1 MKIAPSILAAELTE
15 LGRALEACEAGEAD
29 LVHVDVMDGHFV
41 PNLTFG
47 APVVAA
53 LAGQTSIPLD
63 VHLMVRNPGRLL
75 DAYLE
80 AGAAWVSVHVEVAE
94 HLDRLLGRIRGGG
107 ARAGVVLNPAT
118 PLSSVEE
125 VLGSLDHVL
134 LMSVNPG
141 FAGQDFIS
149 YVLDKTRRLRE
160 RIDAL
165 GLPVQ
170 IEMDGGIGP
179 ANIAEIAEAG
189 ADVCV
194 AGSAVFGADDPV
206 ARMREL
212 KKVGDWSKRARSSR

>member
-1 MKIAPSILAAELTE
+1 MKIAPSILAADLSE
-15 LGRALEACEAGEAD
+15 LGRALKECEAGGAD
-29 LVHVDVMDGHFV
+29 LIHVDVMDGHFV

-53 LAGQTSIPLD
+53 LAGRTSIPLD

-75 DAYLE
+75 DSYLK
-80 AGAAWVSVHVEVAE
+80 AGAAWISVHVEVAE
-94 HLDRLLGRIRGGG
+94 HLDRLVGRIRAGG

-141 FAGQDFIS
+141 FAGQEFIS

-160 RIDAL
+160 KIDAL
-165 GLPVQ
+165 GLSVQ